1 MACFTGEYPIELPAG
16 NLIGK
21 HLLEGVGKRAA
32 MPEPTSDAAVSELE
46 SEYDAREYGDGDQST
61 GPLVA
66 SPGGAN
72 ALHHP

>member
-1 MACFTGEYPIELPAG
+1 MACFDGNYPIELPPG

-32 MPEPTSDAAVSELE
+32 SASEAAVSEME
-46 SEYDAREYGDGDQST
+46 TEYDAREYAEDDRPAGE
-61 GPLVA
+61 PLVA

>member
-1 MACFTGEYPIELPAG
+1 MACFDGEYPIELPAG

-21 HLLEGVGKRAA
+21 HLLEGVGKRAT
-32 MPEPTSDAAVSELE
+32 MPDATAEAATASVAGLE
-46 SEYDAREYGDGDQST
+46 ADYAGMDQDE
-61 GPLVA
+61 PLVA

>member
-1 MACFTGEYPIELPAG
+1 MACFDGQYPIELPAG

-32 MPEPTSDAAVSELE
+32 MPDGRRGRRASRRA
-46 SEYDAREYGDGDQST
+46 YDDRPAL
-61 GPLVA
+61 PLVA
-66 SPGGAN
+66 SPGGGN